1 MSCDMTANRKHV
13 KYASVETLYWYEIS
27 SKHFSEKPHIYKCW
41 QKSILPPIFER
52 SSPLFE
58 RHDVVSRQ
66 VLDPLVQLLH
76 AQLRQGLIGDLGN
89 VHFQISGDRSEKKL
103 DRFVETDN

>member
-1 MSCDMTANRKHV
+1 MKLVQSIARKN
-13 KYASVETLYWYEIS
+13 YIFISVG
-27 SKHFSEKPHIYKCW
+27 K
-41 QKSILPPIFER
+41 KSILPPIFER